1 MGFTSSPCD
10 DPRVTPE
17 FVLRPATADD
27 WDWIV
32 SQVPRLREFGP
43 PPWRTPEQ
51 VDSGE
56 IADLRIAFEQLDD
69 PERLLLIAA
78 RAETGQPLGFLYV
91 VTLTDFFT
99 RERHAHVSDLLV
111 ARDGEGQ
118 GVGRALMSA
127 ADVWAR
133 KRGYRFVTLS
143 VFPDNRRALA
153 LYERL
158 GFRTDV
164 LRMLKALDET

>member
-1 MGFTSSPCD
+1 
-10 DPRVTPE
+10 VTPE
-17 FVLRPATADD
+17 IDLRPATADD

-43 PPWRTPEQ
+43 PPWRTAEQ
-51 VDSGE
+51 MDTGE
-56 IADLRIAFEQLDD
+56 IADLRAAFEHLDD
-69 PERLLLIAA
+69 PDRLLLLATRAA
-78 RAETGQPLGFLYV
+78 NRERLGFLYV

-127 ADVWAR
+127 ADAWAR
-133 KRGYRFVTLS
+133 TRGHRFVTLS

-164 LRMLKALDET
+164 FRMLKLLDET

>member
-1 MGFTSSPCD
+1 
-10 DPRVTPE
+10 VTPE
-17 FVLRPATADD
+17 IDLRPATADD

-43 PPWRTPEQ
+43 PPWRTAEQ
-51 VDSGE
+51 MDTGE
-56 IADLRIAFEQLDD
+56 IADLRAAFEQLDD
-69 PERLLLIAA
+69 PDRLLLIAA
-78 RAETGQPLGFLYV
+78 RAANRDRLGFLYV

-99 RERHAHVSDLLV
+99 RERHAHVSDLVV

-127 ADVWAR
+127 ADAWAR
-133 KRGYRFVTLS
+133 TRGHRFVTLS

-164 LRMLKALDET
+164 FRMLKLLDET

>member
-1 MGFTSSPCD
+1 
-10 DPRVTPE
+10 VTPE
-17 FVLRPATADD
+17 IDLRPATADD

-43 PPWRTPEQ
+43 PPWRTAEQ
-51 VDSGE
+51 MDTGE
-56 IADLRIAFEQLDD
+56 IADLRAAFEQLDD
-69 PERLLLIAA
+69 PDRLLLLATRAA
-78 RAETGQPLGFLYV
+78 NRERLGFLYV

-99 RERHAHVSDLLV
+99 RERHAHVSDLVV

-127 ADVWAR
+127 ADAWAR
-133 KRGYRFVTLS
+133 TRGHRFVTLS

-164 LRMLKALDET
+164 QRMLKLVDET